1 MQSKRAKK
9 RAAKWRLA
17 GMIKTSIGCIDCGYN
32 KSPYALQF
40 DHIGDDKKASV
51 SNLIRSDYC
60 WGTIK
65 TEISKCE
72 VVCANCHAVRTKER
86 GQHNS
91 QTYDAT
97 SYHESVEKGLQSYVQ
112 GLYSQEVIVDFD
124 L

>member
-17 GMIKTSIGCIDCGYN
+17 GMIKTSIGCKDCGYN
-32 KSPYALQF
+32 TSPYALQF
-40 DHIGDDKKASV
+40 DHIGDEKKGSV

-60 WGTIK
+60 WDTVK

-91 QTYDAT
+91 QTYDAI
-97 SYHESVEKGLQSYVQ
+97 SYRESAEKVLQSYVQ
-112 GLYSQEVIVDFD
+112 GLYSQKVVVDFD